1 MAVDWTL
8 FAVNAVRPLN
18 SKLSPPTRELMWSR
32 NPDCFGRIAVAPPV
46 SAAVGR
52 PARRSRPWGW
62 TARPPSRPVLLDG
75 PPVLLDGFLDGPVYG
90 VGRPVLPALDG
101 PPVLL
106 DGFLGCTGRAN
117 RAGDGLSRAGR
128 RIRLDGFRKIP
139 GTACPSARWGGIHP
153 CLDGLGVFWTAWACL
168 DGFPAS

>member
-32 NPDCFGRIAVAPPV
+32 NPDCFGHIAVAPPV

-62 TARPPSRPVLLDG
+62 TARPPSPRRP
-75 PPVLLDGFLDGPVYG
+75 
-90 VGRPVLPALDG
+90 

-139 GTACPSARWGGIHP
+139 GTACPSARQGGGGIHP
-153 CLDGLGVFWTAWACL
+153 CLDGLGMFWTGWVCL
-168 DGFPAS
+168 DSFPAS